1 MTTNYASH
9 AQFSDLEFYKAM
21 LQLKEQKSMEKIAK
35 AALDKFENHTWY
47 LNQEY
52 MPLSL
57 FCPQVEDKEKEEIA
71 EKLAAVSPPQF
82 YELGRPSEV
91 ELPKSKEEGLEV
103 SLSQF
108 VGAGSMYMFDRM
120 GFQSDFIH
128 EPVREWHNLESY
140 KQMKSFVDHLLV
152 CNDPAE
158 RSIKLITHYA
168 HSLTND
174 ETDRQNLLQVVE
186 WHRKMYPN
194 QSKATLPI

>member
-1 MTTNYASH
+1 M
-9 AQFSDLEFYKAM
+9 
-21 LQLKEQKSMEKIAK
+21 
-35 AALDKFENHTWY
+35 
-47 LNQEY
+47 
-52 MPLSL
+52 
-57 FCPQVEDKEKEEIA
+57 
-71 EKLAAVSPPQF
+71 
-82 YELGRPSEV
+82 
-91 ELPKSKEEGLEV
+91 

-108 VGAGSMYMFDRM
+108 VGVGSMYMFDRM

-158 RSIKLITHYA
+158 RSIKLITDYA